1 MQQFTVPQFIDVEDK
16 IVGPLSVRQFV
27 IMLCTFAVAG
37 IFYKIFDFTLF
48 LVASGLVIFV
58 GGIFAFVK
66 IAGAPFHYF
75 LLNILRTL
83 RKPRLRVWNK
93 HDLIDLNKPDKTLL
107 HKTDLKLY
115 NKGNITDKR
124 FNESRLS
131 QLSLVVDT
139 RGYYRMDD
147 MADVKVRL

>member
-27 IMLCTFAVAG
+27 IMLSSCAIAG
-37 IFYKIFDFTLF
+37 ILYKIVDFSLF
-48 LVASGLVIFV
+48 LVSGSLVILI

-66 IAGAPFHYF
+66 VAGAHFHYF
-75 LLNILRTL
+75 LLNIVKTL

-93 HDLIDLNKPDKTLL
+93 HDLIDLTKPIKLAL
-107 HKTDLKLY
+107 HKADLKLY
-115 NKGNITDKR
+115 NKGDIANKR

-131 QLSLVVDT
+131 KLSLVVDT

-147 MADVKVRL
+147 MADVKVSL